1 MKQSMK
7 IGIVAALVAMVA
19 VPMVPAAASA
29 APAAAQGHGHGHGY
43 GTGHGHG
50 HGRPG
55 HGRPGHAAPTKSGP
69 TSIAYVEVNNDE
81 LANVGR
87 YTLANGA
94 NAFDVAIIFAANI
107 NYEDGKAVLVKN
119 ENVQRTLDQAATQ
132 IRPLQ
137 AKGIKVSLSVLGNH
151 QGAGLAN
158 FTSKAAA
165 RDFAAQVA
173 ATVKQYGLDGVDL
186 DDEYS
191 DYGVN
196 GTPQPNQQSIGWLIS
211 ALRADMPGKLIS
223 FYDIGP
229 SSDALKTANPS
240 IGKKLDYAWNP
251 YYGTYTAP
259 TIPGL
264 PKSKISAAAV
274 DIQNTP
280 QATAVTLA
288 QRTKADGYGV
298 FMTYNLPGGDESAY
312 VSSFTNVLYGQAA
325 VYQ

>member
-29 APAAAQGHGHGHGY
+29 APAAAQGHGAGHGI
-43 GTGHGHG
+43 GHGH
-50 HGRPG
+50 G

-107 NYEDGKAVLVKN
+107 NSEDGKAVLVEN

-196 GTPQPNQQSIGWLIS
+196 GTPQPNDQSIGWLVS

>member
-7 IGIVAALVAMVA
+7 IGIIAALVAMVA

-29 APAAAQGHGHGHGY
+29 APAAAQGHGHGHG
-43 GTGHGHG
+43 TGHGH
-50 HGRPG
+50 G

-165 RDFAAQVA
+165 RDFAAQVS

-196 GTPQPNQQSIGWLIS
+196 GTPQPNQRSIGWLVS

>member
-1 MKQSMK
+1 MKKSTK
-7 IGIVAALVAMVA
+7 FSIATALVAMLA
-19 VPMVPAAASA
+19 APLVPAAASA
-29 APAAAQGHGHGHGY
+29 APSSSGSSHGHGHGASHGGGHGHGH
-43 GTGHGHG
+43 
-50 HGRPG
+50 
-55 HGRPGHAAPTKSGP
+55 HAAPAKSGP

-107 NYEDGKAVLVKN
+107 NYEDGKAVLYNN

-137 AKGIKVSLSVLGNH
+137 AKGIKVTLSVLGNH

-158 FTSKAAA
+158 FPTKAAA
-165 RDFAAQVA
+165 RDFAAQVS

-211 ALRADMPGKLIS
+211 ALRADMPGKIIS

-240 IGKKLDYAWNP
+240 IGGKLDYAWNP

-264 PKSKISAAAV
+264 PKSKLSAAAV

-280 QATAVTLA
+280 QATAVSLA

-325 VYQ
+325 SYR

>member
-1 MKQSMK
+1 MKKSTK
-7 IGIVAALVAMVA
+7 FSIATVLVAMLA
-19 VPMVPAAASA
+19 APLVPAAASA
-29 APAAAQGHGHGHGY
+29 APSSSGSSHGHGHGPSHGGGHGHGH
-43 GTGHGHG
+43 
-50 HGRPG
+50 
-55 HGRPGHAAPTKSGP
+55 HAAPTKSGP

-107 NYEDGKAVLVKN
+107 NYEDGKAVLYNN

-137 AKGIKVSLSVLGNH
+137 AKGIKVTLSVLGNH

-158 FTSKAAA
+158 FPTKAAA
-165 RDFAAQVA
+165 RDFAAQVS

-211 ALRADMPGKLIS
+211 ALRADMPGKIIS

-240 IGKKLDYAWNP
+240 IGGKLDYAWNP

-264 PKSKISAAAV
+264 PKSKLSAAAV

-280 QATAVTLA
+280 QATAVSLA

-325 VYQ
+325 SYR

>member
-1 MKQSMK
+1 MKKSMK

-29 APAAAQGHGHGHGY
+29 APAAAQGHGNGHGNGHGHGN
-43 GTGHGHG
+43 GRG

-55 HGRPGHAAPTKSGP
+55 HGAPTKSGP

-87 YTLANGA
+87 YTVANGA

-107 NYEDGKAVLVKN
+107 NSEDGKAVLVKN

-151 QGAGLAN
+151 QGVGLAN

-173 ATVKQYGLDGVDL
+173 ATVEQYGLDGVDL

-196 GTPQPNQQSIGWLIS
+196 GTPQPNDQSIGWLVS

-264 PKSKISAAAV
+264 PKSKLSAAAV

-325 VYQ
+325 VYR

>member
-1 MKQSMK
+1 MKQSTK
-7 IGIVAALVAMVA
+7 FSIATALVAMLA
-19 VPMVPAAASA
+19 APLVPAAASA
-29 APAAAQGHGHGHGY
+29 APSSSGSSHGHGHGSSHGGGHGHGHG
-43 GTGHGHG
+43 HGHQ
-50 HGRPG
+50 
-55 HGRPGHAAPTKSGP
+55 AAPSKSGP

-87 YTLANGA
+87 YTLENGA

-107 NYEDGKAVLVKN
+107 NYEDGKAVLYNN

-137 AKGIKVSLSVLGNH
+137 AKGIKVTLSVLGNH

-158 FTSKAAA
+158 FPTKAAA
-165 RDFAAQVA
+165 RDFAAQVS
-173 ATVKQYGLDGVDL
+173 ATVKKYGLDGVDL

-211 ALRADMPGKLIS
+211 ALRADMPGKIIS

-229 SSDALKTANPS
+229 SSEALKTASPS
-240 IGKKLDYAWNP
+240 IGGKLDYAWNP

-280 QATAVTLA
+280 QATAVSLA

-298 FMTYNLPGGDESAY
+298 FMTYNLPGGDESSS
-312 VSSFTNVLYGQAA
+312 VSSFTKVLYGQAA
-325 VYQ
+325 SYR

>member
-1 MKQSMK
+1 
-7 IGIVAALVAMVA
+7 
-19 VPMVPAAASA
+19 
-29 APAAAQGHGHGHGY
+29 
-43 GTGHGHG
+43 
-50 HGRPG
+50 
-55 HGRPGHAAPTKSGP
+55 
-69 TSIAYVEVNNDE
+69 
-81 LANVGR
+81 
-87 YTLANGA
+87 
-94 NAFDVAIIFAANI
+94 VAIIFAANI
-107 NYEDGKAVLVKN
+107 NYDDGKAVLVKN

-165 RDFAAQVA
+165 RDFAAQVS

-196 GTPQPNQQSIGWLIS
+196 GTPQPNQQSIGWLVS

-325 VYQ
+325 VYK

>member
-1 MKQSMK
+1 MKKSMK

-19 VPMVPAAASA
+19 APMVPAAASA
-29 APAAAQGHGHGHGY
+29 APAATQGHGHG
-43 GTGHGHG
+43 TGQGHG

-55 HGRPGHAAPTKSGP
+55 HGHGRPGHTAPTKSGP

-107 NYEDGKAVLVKN
+107 NYQDGKAVLVAN

-165 RDFAAQVA
+165 RDFAAQVS
-173 ATVKQYGLDGVDL
+173 ATVERYGLDGVDL

-196 GTPQPNQQSIGWLIS
+196 GTPQPNEQSIGWLVS

-264 PKSKISAAAV
+264 PKSKLSAAAV

-325 VYQ
+325 TYR

>member
-1 MKQSMK
+1 MKQSTK
-7 IGIVAALVAMVA
+7 FSIATALVAMLA
-19 VPMVPAAASA
+19 APLVPAAASA
-29 APAAAQGHGHGHGY
+29 APASSGSSHGHGHGVSH
-43 GTGHGHG
+43 GGWHGHDHG
-50 HGRPG
+50 H
-55 HGRPGHAAPTKSGP
+55 HAAPTKSGP

-87 YTLANGA
+87 YTLENGA

-107 NYEDGKAVLVKN
+107 NRDADGKAVLYAN

-137 AKGIKVSLSVLGNH
+137 AKGIKVTLSVLGNH
-151 QGAGLAN
+151 QGTGLAN

-165 RDFAAQVA
+165 RDFAAQVS
-173 ATVKQYGLDGVDL
+173 ATVKKYGLDGVDL

-191 DYGVN
+191 DYGVD

-211 ALRADMPGKLIS
+211 ALRADMPGKIIS

-229 SSDALKTANPS
+229 SSDALKTASPS
-240 IGKKLDYAWNP
+240 IGGKLDYAWNP

-264 PKSKISAAAV
+264 PKSKVSAAAV

-280 QATAVTLA
+280 QATAVSLA

-312 VSSFTNVLYGQAA
+312 VSSFAKVLYGQAA
-325 VYQ
+325 SYR

>member
-1 MKQSMK
+1 MKKSTK
-7 IGIVAALVAMVA
+7 FGIATALVAMLA
-19 VPMVPAAASA
+19 APLVPAAASA
-29 APAAAQGHGHGHGY
+29 APSSSGASHGQGTSHGGRHGHGHGH
-43 GTGHGHG
+43 
-50 HGRPG
+50 
-55 HGRPGHAAPTKSGP
+55 HAVPTKSGP

-87 YTLANGA
+87 YTLENGA

-107 NYEDGKAVLVKN
+107 NRDADGKAVLYAN

-137 AKGIKVSLSVLGNH
+137 AKGIKVTLSVLGNH
-151 QGAGLAN
+151 QGTGLAN

-165 RDFAAQVA
+165 RDFAAQVS
-173 ATVKQYGLDGVDL
+173 ATVEKYGLDGVDL

-191 DYGVN
+191 DYGVD

-211 ALRADMPGKLIS
+211 ALRADMPGKIIS

-240 IGKKLDYAWNP
+240 IGGKLDYAWNP

-264 PKSKISAAAV
+264 PKSKLSAAAV

-280 QATAVTLA
+280 EATAVSLA

-312 VSSFTNVLYGQAA
+312 VSSFTKVLYGQAA
-325 VYQ
+325 SYR

>member
-1 MKQSMK
+1 MKKSMK

-19 VPMVPAAASA
+19 APMVPAAASA
-29 APAAAQGHGHGHGY
+29 APAAAQGHGHS
-43 GTGHGHG
+43 TGQGHG

-55 HGRPGHAAPTKSGP
+55 HGHGRPGHTAPTKSGP

-107 NYEDGKAVLVKN
+107 NYQDGKAVLVAN

-196 GTPQPNQQSIGWLIS
+196 GTPQPNEQSIGWLVS

-264 PKSKISAAAV
+264 PKSKLSAAAV

-298 FMTYNLPGGDESAY
+298 FMTYNLPGGDVSSY
-312 VSSFTNVLYGQAA
+312 VSSFTQVLYGQAA
-325 VYQ
+325 TYR

>member
-1 MKQSMK
+1 MKKSMK
-7 IGIVAALVAMVA
+7 FGIAAAIVAMVA
-19 VPMVPAAASA
+19 APMVPAAASA
-29 APAAAQGHGHGHGY
+29 APSPTGLAHGKGAVHGVGHGKQ
-43 GTGHGHG
+43 
-50 HGRPG
+50 P
-55 HGRPGHAAPTKSGP
+55 HAAPAKSGP

-87 YTLANGA
+87 YQLADGA

-107 NYEDGKAVLVKN
+107 NWDGTKAVLYNNDK
-119 ENVQRTLDQAATQ
+119 VQATLDDAATQ
-132 IRPLQ
+132 IKPLQ
-137 AKGIKVSLSVLGNH
+137 AKGIKVSLSILGNH
-151 QGAGLAN
+151 QGAGIAN
-158 FTSKAAA
+158 FPTQAAA
-165 RDFAAQVA
+165 ADFAAQVS
-173 ATVKQYGLDGVDL
+173 ATVTKYGLDGVDL

-191 DYGVN
+191 DYGTN

-229 SSDALKTANPS
+229 ASSALSQSSST
-240 IGKKLDYAWNP
+240 IGSQLDYAWNP
-251 YYGTYTAP
+251 YYGTYSAP
-259 TIPGL
+259 SIPGL
-264 PKSKISAAAV
+264 DKSKLSAAAV

-280 QATAVTLA
+280 QSTAVSLA

-325 VYQ
+325 TYH

>member
-1 MKQSMK
+1 MKQSTK
-7 IGIVAALVAMVA
+7 FSIATALVAMLA
-19 VPMVPAAASA
+19 APLVPAAASA
-29 APAAAQGHGHGHGY
+29 APSSSGSSHGHGHGSSHGGGHGHGHG
-43 GTGHGHG
+43 HGH
-50 HGRPG
+50 
-55 HGRPGHAAPTKSGP
+55 HAAPTKSGP

-87 YTLANGA
+87 YTLENGA

-107 NYEDGKAVLVKN
+107 NYEDGKAVLYNN

-137 AKGIKVSLSVLGNH
+137 AKGIKVTLSVLGNH

-158 FTSKAAA
+158 FPTKAAA
-165 RDFAAQVA
+165 RDFAAQVS
-173 ATVKQYGLDGVDL
+173 ATVKKYGLDGVDL

-211 ALRADMPGKLIS
+211 ALRADMPGKIIS

-240 IGKKLDYAWNP
+240 IGGKLDYAWNP

-280 QATAVTLA
+280 QATAVSLA

-298 FMTYNLPGGDESAY
+298 FMTYNLPGGDESSS
-312 VSSFTNVLYGQAA
+312 VSSFTKVLYGQAA
-325 VYQ
+325 SYR

>member
-1 MKQSMK
+1 MKKSTK
-7 IGIVAALVAMVA
+7 FSIATALVAMLA
-19 VPMVPAAASA
+19 APLVPAAASA
-29 APAAAQGHGHGHGY
+29 APSPSGHGHGHGASH
-43 GTGHGHG
+43 GGGHGHG
-50 HGRPG
+50 HGHG
-55 HGRPGHAAPTKSGP
+55 HHAAPTKSGP

-87 YTLANGA
+87 YTLDNGA
-94 NAFDVAIIFAANI
+94 NACDVAIIFAANI
-107 NYEDGKAVLVKN
+107 NYEDGKAVLYNN

-137 AKGIKVSLSVLGNH
+137 AKGIKVTLSVLGNH

-158 FTSKAAA
+158 FPTKAAA
-165 RDFAAQVA
+165 RDFAAQVS
-173 ATVKQYGLDGVDL
+173 ATVKKYGLDGVDL

-211 ALRADMPGKLIS
+211 ALRADMPGKIIS

-240 IGKKLDYAWNP
+240 IGGKLDYAWNP

-264 PKSKISAAAV
+264 PKSKLSAAAV

-280 QATAVTLA
+280 QATAVSLA

-298 FMTYNLPGGDESAY
+298 FMTYNLPDGDESAY
-312 VSSFTNVLYGQAA
+312 VSSFTKVLYGQAA
-325 VYQ
+325 SYR